1 MESHSTK
8 CFQIVSQG
16 VMKYCLKGLLGNEQ
30 RKAVFQYVDVCCKIL
45 AEKQSV
51 SDVPDLLA
59 EMNSVLA
66 ILERDMPITIQ
77 VSFC

>member
-1 MESHSTK
+1 
-8 CFQIVSQG
+8 
-16 VMKYCLKGLLGNEQ
+16 MKYCLKDLLGNQQ
-30 RKAVFQYVDVCCKIL
+30 RKAVFHYVDVCCKIM

-59 EMNSVLA
+59 DMNSVLA

-77 VSFC
+77 VSFG